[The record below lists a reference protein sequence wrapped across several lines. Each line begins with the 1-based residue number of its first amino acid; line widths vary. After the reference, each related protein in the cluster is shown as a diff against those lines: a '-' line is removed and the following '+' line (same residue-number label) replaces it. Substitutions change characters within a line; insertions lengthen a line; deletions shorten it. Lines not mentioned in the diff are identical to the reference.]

1 MENRSMLARN
11 SFASICVIPEQT
23 FDWSPLF
30 HINLPLSATLP
41 GEGSKLRKKF
51 DVEYDKPKTSFINR
65 KIEKK
70 AIIPDNN
77 FHSTWIFTWT
87 LQIPGI
93 MRKKSA
99 PDQLN
104 SEKIEHWNMAK
115 SAPFSVK
122 FMTVNGLQLVCFRCR
137 WKYQFALALKRFW
150 VLCKCQSIAV
160 VIVTTYLSPS
170 FNGPNNEIM
179 DF

>member
-30 HINLPLSATLP
+30 HINLPLSAALP

-115 SAPFSVK
+115 SGWGLFMHLFQLNSWLSMVSSLFVFVVAGNINLLLRSNAFEFYVSV
-122 FMTVNGLQLVCFRCR
+122 N
-137 WKYQFALALKRFW
+137 
-150 VLCKCQSIAV
+150 
-160 VIVTTYLSPS
+160 P
-170 FNGPNNEIM
+170 
-179 DF
+179 